1 MGGTGNLP
9 VLPGY
14 QPGVRAWVSLLA
26 PDDFVSTGCPSHYGR
41 QVAEQNRLVACST
54 HPEETGMKYCGQ
66 GRCQSPV
73 IQPRRDP

>member
-26 PDDFVSTGCPSHYGR
+26 PEDIVSTGVLP
-41 QVAEQNRLVACST
+41 VLVGKL
-54 HPEETGMKYCGQ
+54 PTGTGW
-66 GRCQSPV
+66 
-73 IQPRRDP
+73 